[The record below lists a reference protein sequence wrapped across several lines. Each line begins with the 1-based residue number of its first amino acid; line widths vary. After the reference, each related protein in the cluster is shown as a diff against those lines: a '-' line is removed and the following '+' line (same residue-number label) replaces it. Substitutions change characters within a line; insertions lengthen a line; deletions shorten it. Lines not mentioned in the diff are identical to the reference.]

1 MRLKKDSTAQKI
13 RGAYYTPY
21 ELASLIVKTV
31 NPHQNLRFKTILEP
45 SCGDGI
51 FIDAIKNACNF
62 TDCSIDA
69 VEIEPAEAEKA
80 RKKSEGYKNINVI
93 TDDFFTFYETHKE
106 ERYDLIIGN
115 PPYIRYQF
123 LTPEQREIQTAIL
136 TSNGMKSNKLINAW
150 VAFLVA
156 CIEMLSNNGT
166 IAFIIPAEL
175 LQVAFAEDLRR
186 FIVKELGK
194 TTIITF
200 EKLVFDVEQE
210 VIVFVGEKTQQR
222 KGLRIRQLS
231 DLSDWN
237 KVCYAEDD
245 FIPTTNH
252 EDKWTKF
259 FVSNEEI
266 QLLERLKTNPSFAP
280 LSSFGIVNVGITTG
294 DNNFFSIEEA
304 LEKEYDLERY
314 CRPLIGRSSHA
325 HGVFFTEDD
334 WRKNRDSG
342 KKASLLDLNG
352 YNYEDLNAGV
362 KRYIKYG
369 ESLEIN
375 KGYKTGIREEWY
387 KIPSIWVP
395 DAFFLRRNNL
405 YPKLVINNC
414 DAVSTDTM
422 HRIKLYEGVDPDLIL
437 LGYYNS
443 ISFAF
448 TEICG
453 RSYGGGVLEVLP
465 REAGNVLI
473 ANIKK
478 LNPKKKSVLIER
490 LDNIIRTDAEIEEAL
505 DLIDREIL
513 IEELHVDKEIC
524 ETCRS
529 IWKKLQKRRINRGDL

>member
-21 ELASLIVKTV
+21 ELASLIVKTI
-31 NPHQNLRFKTILEP
+31 NPHQNCRYRTILEP

-51 FIDAIKNACNF
+51 FIDALKNNCII
-62 TDCSIDA
+62 SHSSMDA
-69 VEIEPAEAEKA
+69 IEIEPAEADKA
-80 RKKSEGYKNINVI
+80 RQKCSDCNNINVI
-93 TDDFFTFYETHKE
+93 NDDFFTFYEAHKND
-106 ERYDLIIGN
+106 RYDLIIGN

-123 LTPEQREIQTAIL
+123 LTPEQREIQTSIL

-150 VAFLVA
+150 VAFFVA
-156 CIEMLSNNGT
+156 CIQMLSENGS
-166 IAFIIPAEL
+166 IAFVIPAEL
-175 LQVAFAEDLRR
+175 LQVAYAEDLRR

-194 TTIITF
+194 ITIITF

-210 VIVFVGEKTQQR
+210 VVVFIGEKTQQR

-237 KVCYAEDD
+237 KVRYEEDD

-259 FVSNEEI
+259 YVSSEEI
-266 QLLERLKTNPSFAP
+266 QLLERLKTNPAFTP
-280 LSSFGIVNVGITTG
+280 LSNLGLVNVGITTG
-294 DNNFFSIEEA
+294 DNNFFSIEKS
-304 LEKEYDLERY
+304 LETEYDLGVY

-334 WRKNRDSG
+334 WKKNRNSG

-352 YNYEDLNAGV
+352 YKYEDLNVGV
-362 KRYIKYG
+362 KNYIKHG
-369 ESLEIN
+369 ELLKIN
-375 KGYKTGIREEWY
+375 EGYKTGIREEWY

-405 YPKLVINNC
+405 YPKLVINSCN
-414 DAVSTDTM
+414 AVSTDTM
-422 HRIKLYEGVDPDLIL
+422 HRIKFNDGVDPDLIL

-443 ISFAF
+443 VSFAF

-453 RSYGGGVLEVLP
+453 RSYGGGVLEILP

-473 ANIKK
+473 ARIEQ
-478 LNPKKKSVLIER
+478 LNPKKKKKLIER
-490 LDNIIRTDAEIEEAL
+490 LDHIIRTDAEIEEAL
-505 DLIDREIL
+505 DLIDQEIL
-513 IEELHVDKEIC
+513 IDELNVEKEIC
-524 ETCRS
+524 DSCRS
-529 IWKKLQKRRINRGDL
+529 IWKTLQKRRINRGDL